1 MKLNPF
7 VGLNSLKKE
16 EYQNL
21 DPFLTYRKVE
31 ELCPSYQKGQ
41 VGDMFLFFYF
51 INLLT
56 KANIDFLIKGGVLLN
71 IYLGTHARPCED
83 IDVYVKDPFLF
94 FEETNKVLNKNTGDF
109 RFLTKWIKS
118 RAANKNYYQ
127 NTFAFEVSAYHNDD
141 LIKSFIVDGTYL
153 DDYDDLKKVKY
164 SGPKVVDED
173 FYFYGVSLVHMVS
186 IKTLAATSEQPRPVK
201 HLVDLYSLIHL
212 SFDIN
217 EYTSLLFKQLDD
229 ENRIR
234 KSLGIPILS
243 RKLRINENKEFFD
256 SFFLTELSAGY
267 NMSLDEMINEI
278 NLWLTTNV
286 N

>member
-1 MKLNPF
+1 
-7 VGLNSLKKE
+7 
-16 EYQNL
+16 
-21 DPFLTYRKVE
+21 
-31 ELCPSYQKGQ
+31 
-41 VGDMFLFFYF
+41 
-51 INLLT
+51 
-56 KANIDFLIKGGVLLN
+56 
-71 IYLGTHARPCED
+71 
-83 IDVYVKDPFLF
+83 
-94 FEETNKVLNKNTGDF
+94 
-109 RFLTKWIKS
+109 
-118 RAANKNYYQ
+118 
-127 NTFAFEVSAYHNDD
+127 
-141 LIKSFIVDGTYL
+141 
-153 DDYDDLKKVKY
+153 
-164 SGPKVVDED
+164 
-173 FYFYGVSLVHMVS
+173 MVS

-234 KSLGIPILS
+234 KSLEIPILS
-243 RKLRINENKEFFD
+243 RKLRINENKVFFD